1 MHQLKNHV
9 QVYIVLLLIYFI
21 QVIFFLDMEWL
32 NGPSETE
39 NMEVDI
45 GYMPQM
51 MANITDKSRRP
62 RHPHELS
69 GEVPVEVNNQL
80 MESLQN
86 IEWTE
91 EIPQEDALRDLEVKM
106 YPFKQVCQCS
116 EFLFFLNSF

>member
-1 MHQLKNHV
+1 
-9 QVYIVLLLIYFI
+9 
-21 QVIFFLDMEWL
+21 MEWL

-51 MANITDKSRRP
+51 MANITDKSRSP

-80 MESLQN
+80 MESLQY

-116 EFLFFLNSF
+116 DFLFFKQFLNTSEIVFKRILIEKNFNFICKTSS

>member
-1 MHQLKNHV
+1 
-9 QVYIVLLLIYFI
+9 
-21 QVIFFLDMEWL
+21 MEWL

-51 MANITDKSRRP
+51 MANITDTSRRP

-80 MESLQN
+80 MESLQY

-116 EFLFFLNSF
+116 EFLFFKQFLNTSEIVFKRILIEIFFYFICKTSS

>member
-1 MHQLKNHV
+1 
-9 QVYIVLLLIYFI
+9 
-21 QVIFFLDMEWL
+21 MEWL

-51 MANITDKSRRP
+51 MANITDKSHIP
-62 RHPHELS
+62 RHPHELL

-80 MESLQN
+80 MESLQYL
-86 IEWTE
+86 EWTK

-106 YPFKQVCQCS
+106 YPFKEVCQCS
-116 EFLFFLNSF
+116 EFLFFFLKFLNTSEIVFRRILREN